1 MESNLISTS
10 NQDIDFA
17 GLTSITDPLSSDGH
31 VIRTQAREAGVGVNA
46 PFLLIFLSQ
55 GQSFDIAV
63 LNITQGTLTTTFTE
77 YEYALTQAEADSI
90 TDYTD
95 LEIRMEAS
103 CNSGTCSAGSSR
115 DRVHVSWVEFAV
127 LDEPIIPPPTLDTV
141 TVVNSTALEINFTSP
156 VEISNIL
163 SYDIRRF
170 NGTGF
175 ETVQNILNGT
185 ILSFIDSELIS
196 DTFYRYH
203 VVSVGNS
210 SESVP
215 SNEIGQRTTEIL
227 FSARPDSNPSVRWVN
242 GLGNPPCSDLATFEC
257 VNEQVRDDNDFIQT
271 TALGTSNTDTDIMT
285 LSDIEDPERSDS
297 HFLKYTVREAGVGTN
312 PVEFEIQLR
321 QGASIIA
328 SFTHSSLPTFY
339 TLFSQELNVTATN
352 SITDY
357 NDLEVT
363 LIGRCNAGCSNQE
376 RERFNV
382 SFVVFEIEQVKTG
395 KISAIDTISPTTLRL
410 SWQSDDLDAEITN
423 IIIQKENGTDFAN
436 IGTVSNTIFAFNDT
450 GLQEQKIFNYR
461 ITGQITNGF
470 ALPSLTLTGATPPS
484 TSNLNGNGTV
494 LEPNSTNSFTVLETG
509 VIAQTIELFNV
520 NSSSM
525 QLILN
530 DIDSQKLNTYQ
541 IINKMN
547 NGSYDNTSK
556 MRNAGAFYG
565 NIYLE
570 LLDIDQFISDIA
582 NRIIEEVN
590 EG

>member
-1 MESNLISTS
+1 M
-10 NQDIDFA
+10 
-17 GLTSITDPLSSDGH
+17 GLTSLTDPLSSDGH
-31 VIRTQAREAGVGVNA
+31 VIRAQAREGGLGVNA
-46 PFLLIFLSQ
+46 PFLLIYLSQ

-63 LNITQGTLTTTFTE
+63 LNVTQGQLSSTTFETF
-77 YEYALTQAEADSI
+77 EYALTPAEADSI
-90 TDYTD
+90 TDYTN

-103 CNSGTCSAGSSR
+103 CNAGTCSAGSSR
-115 DRVHVSWVEFAV
+115 DTVQVSWVEFAV
-127 LDEPIIPPPTLDTV
+127 LDVPIISPPVLDTV
-141 TVVNSTALEINFTSP
+141 SVVNSTALEINFTAP
-156 VEISNIL
+156 VNLSNVL

-170 NGTGF
+170 NGTEF

-185 ILSFIDSELIS
+185 ILSFIDSDLIS

-203 VVSVGNS
+203 VVSKGS
-210 SESVP
+210 SAESIP

-257 VNEQVRDDNDFIQT
+257 VNEEIRDDNDFIQT

-285 LSDIEDPERSDS
+285 LSDIDDPERSDS

-363 LIGRCNAGCSNQE
+363 LIGRCNAGCDNQE

-382 SFVVFEIEQVKTG
+382 SFLVFEIEQVKTG

-410 SWQSDDLDAEITN
+410 SWQNDDLDAEITN
-423 IIIQKENGTDFAN
+423 IIIQKENGTDFTN

-450 GLQEQKIFNYR
+450 GLQEQNIFNYR

-484 TSNLNGNGTV
+484 TLNLNGNGTI
-494 LEPNSTNSFTVLETG
+494 LESNSTNSFTVLESG

-520 NSSSM
+520 NSTSM

-530 DIDSQKLNTYQ
+530 DIDSQKLNAYQ

-570 LLDIDQFISDIA
+570 ILDIDQFISDIA
-582 NRIIEEVN
+582 DRIIDEVN

>member
-1 MESNLISTS
+1 
-10 NQDIDFA
+10 
-17 GLTSITDPLSSDGH
+17 
-31 VIRTQAREAGVGVNA
+31 
-46 PFLLIFLSQ
+46 
-55 GQSFDIAV
+55 
-63 LNITQGTLTTTFTE
+63 
-77 YEYALTQAEADSI
+77 
-90 TDYTD
+90 
-95 LEIRMEAS
+95 MEAS
-103 CNSGTCSAGSSR
+103 CNAGTCSAGSSR
-115 DRVHVSWVEFAV
+115 DTVQVSWVEFAV
-127 LDEPIIPPPTLDTV
+127 LDEPIISPPVLDTV
-141 TVVNSTALEINFTSP
+141 SVVNSTALEINFTAP
-156 VEISNIL
+156 VNLSNVL

-170 NGTGF
+170 NGTEF

-185 ILSFIDSELIS
+185 ILSFIDSDLIS

-203 VVSVGNS
+203 VVSKGS
-210 SESVP
+210 SAESIP

>member
-1 MESNLISTS
+1 
-10 NQDIDFA
+10 
-17 GLTSITDPLSSDGH
+17 
-31 VIRTQAREAGVGVNA
+31 
-46 PFLLIFLSQ
+46 
-55 GQSFDIAV
+55 
-63 LNITQGTLTTTFTE
+63 
-77 YEYALTQAEADSI
+77 
-90 TDYTD
+90 
-95 LEIRMEAS
+95 MEAS
-103 CNSGTCSAGSSR
+103 CNSGTCNAGGSR
-115 DRVHVSWVEFAV
+115 DTVQVSWVEFAV
-127 LDEPIIPPPTLDTV
+127 LDDPIIPPPTLDTV
-141 TVVNSTALEINFTSP
+141 SVVNSTALEINFTAP
-156 VEISNIL
+156 VDLSNIL

-170 NGTGF
+170 NGTAF
-175 ETVQNILNGT
+175 ETVGNLLNGT
-185 ILSFIDSELIS
+185 SPLSFVDAGLIS

-203 VVSVGNS
+203 VVSVGS
-210 SESVP
+210 SAESVP
-215 SNEIGQRTTEIL
+215 SNEIGQRTTVIL

-242 GLGNPPCSDLATFEC
+242 GLGNPPCGDLTTFEC
-257 VNEQVRDDNDFIQT
+257 VNEVVRDDNDFIQT
-271 TALGTSNTDTDIMT
+271 TALGTSNIDTDIMT
-285 LSDIEDPERSDS
+285 LSNIDDPKRSDS

-357 NDLEVT
+357 NDLEIT
-363 LIGRCNAGCSNQE
+363 LIGRCDDAGCDNQE

-382 SFVVFEIEQVKTG
+382 SFIVFEIELVKTG
-395 KISAIDTISPTTLRL
+395 KISSIDTISPTTLRI
-410 SWQSDDLDAEITN
+410 SWQNDDLDAEITN
-423 IIIQKENGTDFAN
+423 IIIQKENGTDFTN

-450 GLQEQKIFNYR
+450 GLQEQNIFNYR

-484 TSNLNGNGTV
+484 TLNLNGNGTI
-494 LEPNSTNSFTVLETG
+494 LESNSTNSFTVLESG

-520 NSSSM
+520 NSTSM

-530 DIDSQKLNTYQ
+530 DIDSQKLNAYQ

-570 LLDIDQFISDIA
+570 ILDIDQFISDIA
-582 NRIIEEVN
+582 QRIIDEVN